1 METFVK
7 ICMLG
12 MFVCAAIMVF
22 GDTNIAF
29 KPMMLF
35 AFGIMAFL
43 LFGKKKSNGEENGE
57 DKKEE

>member
-1 METFVK
+1 MKTFVK

-12 MFVCAAIMVF
+12 MFICAAIMVF
-22 GDTNIAF
+22 GDTNITF

-35 AFGIMAFL
+35 AFVLVAII
-43 LFGKKKSNGEENGE
+43 LFGNNNSNGE

>member
-1 METFVK
+1 MKTFVK

-12 MFVCAAIMVF
+12 MFICAAIMVF
-22 GDTNIAF
+22 GDTNITF

-35 AFGIMAFL
+35 AFGLVVII
-43 LFGKKKSNGEENGE
+43 LFGNNKSNGE

>member
-35 AFGIMAFL
+35 AFGLMAFL
-43 LFGKKKSNGEENGE
+43 LFGKKKTNGE
-57 DKKEE
+57 DENEEDKE